1 MSANPSVF
9 YKDGSVLVDELVP
22 YGTLINIVNICKKQE
37 KQFPKSLVAYYSLEL
52 IQIIQQIHKCQIIHA
67 DLKPDNVL
75 ILNL

>member
-9 YKDGSVLVDELVP
+9 FKDGSVLVDELVP

-52 IQIIQQIHKCQIIHA
+52 IQIMQQIHKCQIIHA